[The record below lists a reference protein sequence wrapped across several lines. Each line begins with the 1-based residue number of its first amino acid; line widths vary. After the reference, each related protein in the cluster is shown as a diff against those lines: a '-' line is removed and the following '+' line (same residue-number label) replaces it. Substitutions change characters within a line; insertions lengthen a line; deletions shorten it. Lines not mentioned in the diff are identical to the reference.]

1 MTQNKSIQTKELQQ
15 LATGTVLYFLIFIF
29 QYIHSVYSLEN
40 SDQNR
45 SSSMYPLDVH
55 RWYANGMLFNEVYDV
70 NISAAKDGC
79 V

>member
-45 SSSMYPLDVH
+45 SSRLYPLDVQ
-55 RWYANGMLFNEVYDV
+55 
-70 NISAAKDGC
+70 
-79 V
+79 

>member
-1 MTQNKSIQTKELQQ
+1 MTQNKSIQITEHKQ

-29 QYIHSVYSLEN
+29 QYIRSVYSLEN

-55 RWYANGMLFNEVYDV
+55 RWYANGMLFNEV
-70 NISAAKDGC
+70 
-79 V
+79 